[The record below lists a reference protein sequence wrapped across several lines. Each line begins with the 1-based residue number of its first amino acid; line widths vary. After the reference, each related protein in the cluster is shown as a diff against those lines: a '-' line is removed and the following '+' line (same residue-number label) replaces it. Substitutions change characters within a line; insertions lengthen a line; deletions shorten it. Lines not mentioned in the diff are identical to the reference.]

1 VQIIIL
7 QRNSWF
13 EAGTHSIAK
22 KKILSSRLWSQL
34 SNFELICLL
43 INCMR
48 QSESFST
55 VYRVLRQVQHL
66 STSST
71 IMASSTFKCQISYIF
86 YFERTRLHIKKT
98 GIF

>member
-1 VQIIIL
+1 MQIIL

-71 IMASSTFKCQISYIF
+71 IMASSTFKCT
-86 YFERTRLHIKKT
+86 YFILKEQDCILEKLEY
-98 GIF
+98 FNN